1 MNFYKIAAYIDVFVL
16 LHHFVKKT
24 RKTPKREIECA
35 KRKLEDFK
43 ERGIFYGKDMERGLT
58 QAELAELCK
67 VKQPAIARLET
78 GGHSPRIDSLLKVL
92 GPLGYTLQIVP
103 MKRG

>member
-1 MNFYKIAAYIDVFVL
+1 MTKTWKEVKSELHISEEEQSLIELEKELIRTMIKI
-16 LHHFVKKT
+16 
-24 RKTPKREIECA
+24 RE
-35 KRKLEDFK
+35 
-43 ERGIFYGKDMERGLT
+43 ERGLT

>member
-1 MNFYKIAAYIDVFVL
+1 MAKTWKEVKSELHISEEEQSLIELEKELIRAMIKI
-16 LHHFVKKT
+16 
-24 RKTPKREIECA
+24 RE
-35 KRKLEDFK
+35 
-43 ERGIFYGKDMERGLT
+43 ERGLT

-78 GGHSPRIDSLLKVL
+78 GGHSPRLDSLLKVL

-103 MKRG
+103 RKQ

>member
-1 MNFYKIAAYIDVFVL
+1 MAKTWKDVKSELHISEEEQSLIELEKELIRTMIKI
-16 LHHFVKKT
+16 
-24 RKTPKREIECA
+24 RE
-35 KRKLEDFK
+35 
-43 ERGIFYGKDMERGLT
+43 ERGLT